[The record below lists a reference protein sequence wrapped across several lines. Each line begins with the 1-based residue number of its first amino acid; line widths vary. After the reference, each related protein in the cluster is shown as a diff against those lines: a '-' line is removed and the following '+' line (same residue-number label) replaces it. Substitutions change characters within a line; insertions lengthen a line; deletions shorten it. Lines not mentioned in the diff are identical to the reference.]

1 MPHPTRARQS
11 GFTLIEIMAV
21 VLLLGLMLTGVSVGF
36 DRFVPGQQIDSEARQ
51 ILAKLDL
58 ARSSAIAAGRPYR
71 VVIDLDEHEFRVFTP
86 YDFEGR
92 IAKTKEEETDLGRDV
107 LESGVNFAGV
117 VRVGSNTQ
125 VISEGKVEYIF
136 PSSGVTLDVIIY
148 LSSEAGD
155 AYDKT
160 LFLGGLTGRT
170 SITEGHHLPGSVRD
184 EDFDA

>member
-1 MPHPTRARQS
+1 MRGPTRTRQG

-21 VLLLGLMLTGVSVGF
+21 VLLLGLMMGGVSSGL

-51 ILAKLDL
+51 VLAKFDL

-71 VVIDLDEHEFRVFTP
+71 VVVDLDEHEFRVFTP
-86 YDFEGR
+86 YDFDGR
-92 IAKTKEEETDLGRDV
+92 IAKTKEEETDLGRTV

-117 VRVGSNTQ
+117 VVPGANTQ
-125 VISEGKVEYIF
+125 VLTEGKYEFVF
-136 PSSGVTLDVIIY
+136 PASGVTTDVILY
-148 LSSEAGD
+148 LSSDAGD

-170 SITEGHHLPGSVRD
+170 RITEGHQLPGKVRD
-184 EDFDA
+184 EDFE